1 MANNI
6 HSSSASTVE
15 QDPSAKKPGGWR
27 AIKYILGNF
36 HNFFF
41 CVHDLICEW
50 IWLIT
55 YYWRER
61 DIREIGFDEF
71 DKQYNSVSAKQL
83 QPGRCSFG

>member
-41 CVHDLICEW
+41 VCVCVHDLICEW
-50 IWLIT
+50 I
-55 YYWRER
+55 
-61 DIREIGFDEF
+61 
-71 DKQYNSVSAKQL
+71 
-83 QPGRCSFG
+83 

>member
-36 HNFFF
+36 HFFF
-41 CVHDLICEW
+41 FVYM
-50 IWLIT
+50 IWFVS
-55 YYWRER
+55 
-61 DIREIGFDEF
+61 GFD
-71 DKQYNSVSAKQL
+71 
-83 QPGRCSFG
+83 